1 MLVVED
7 VTNKEFLKNLF
18 YTMHEELSV
27 EKNKILKTLGHKI
40 MFHVKH

>member
-7 VTNKEFLKNLF
+7 VTNKEFLRNLF

-27 EKNKILKTLGHKI
+27 EKK
-40 MFHVKH
+40 